1 MKTGPDWQRTGYKWI
16 TMTGLSAMLLTG
28 WMLLDS
34 KMVALEGQASATTP
48 QALGASSQVLTAK
61 LAYKQGDTVTLI
73 NAIPLFKNRRDGSV
87 AADQMG
93 IEYYTTKNE
102 KYTLASVRG
111 EWVQLKSTDHG
122 NFWLPS
128 WYALKESRSMRETA
142 LQSFTLQSGSKFY
155 LAPDSSTTWSFEKAL
170 TDKAVIVAKWKG
182 WYGVSIA
189 PRVWNKESSTYR
201 PGLFW
206 IKAQAIEQRM
216 NVADGWFNQEAS
228 LPTSVIRHLTDMK
241 LNKATTSK
249 QVAGW
254 LGEPDWKESSS
265 NLNFTG
271 YSMSIG
277 QTWRY
282 EREDAQFLVT
292 FNKNGRLV
300 RTRWNLAQDN
310 RNAVVSDWNISR
322 ADEYGFTTKI
332 YGTTLPTTIPWKPVW
347 TNQGDINY
355 TFLQAATDDVLLMKG
370 DDGGFSGGYY
380 EGSIYALDRHSG
392 QQLWE
397 INGGFG
403 RQQAVVDAERKYV
416 TIYTDYDPDKKK
428 YVDRIRHL
436 NLKNGK
442 VMWTYTPKQNFKLN
456 GITAAKNIVVVDNPV
471 VESSSNSWLTV
482 LDSAN
487 GKTLWT
493 RKLATGYELLNKSAD
508 DPYVLYWEKNKL
520 VAADPQSGRTV
531 WSLKAKRSTIEQF
544 VNDPYFDGIERL
556 DPFATTNAER
566 WLSLDNQWL
575 LLDLNTGKKL
585 AQFPARVGQRFE
597 ELNDGMLLIRENK
610 NGNHYG
616 EYEDFTTTLYD
627 AKTGKT
633 RWTLKGKIERGLVE
647 EDQLYVIKNG
657 YPAAVDYKT
666 GETRWNAKDTIA
678 TLRHPTNQG
687 SYLVIDDQLLLPMDE
702 NLLVMNKKNGA
713 LLGRVHDVVM
723 GNPEHRDR
731 DAKNGMIN
739 RISNEV
745 YVGSSNGRF
754 RVYEASRLQEAIS
767 P

>member
-16 TMTGLSAMLLTG
+16 TMTGLSAVLLTG

-34 KMVALEGQASATTP
+34 KMVALGGQASATTP
-48 QALGASSQVLTAK
+48 QALGASSQALTAK
-61 LAYKQGDTVTLI
+61 LTYKQGDTVTLI
-73 NAIPLFKNRRDGSV
+73 NDIPLFKNKRDGSV
-87 AADQMG
+87 SADQLG

-122 NFWLPS
+122 NFWLPN
-128 WYALKESRSMRETA
+128 WYALKESRSMTETA
-142 LQSFTLQSGSKFY
+142 PQSFTLQSGSKLY
-155 LAPDSSTTWSFEKAL
+155 LAPDSSTTWSFGKAL
-170 TDKAVIVAKWKG
+170 TDKAVIIAKWKG

-216 NVADGWFNQEAS
+216 NVADGWFQQDAS
-228 LPTSVIRHLTDMK
+228 LPTSVIRHLTDVK

-456 GITAAKNIVVVDNPV
+456 GITAAKNVVVVDNPV

-531 WSLKAKRSTIEQF
+531 WSLKGKRSTVEQF

-556 DPFATTNAER
+556 DPFETRNAER

-585 AQFPARVGQRFE
+585 AQFPARLGQRFE

-627 AKTGKT
+627 AKTSKT

-647 EDQLYVIKNG
+647 ENQLYVIKNG
-657 YPAAVDYKT
+657 YPAALNYDT
-666 GETRWNAKDTIA
+666 GEMRWDAKDTIA

-739 RISNEV
+739 RIGNEV

>member
-1 MKTGPDWQRTGYKWI
+1 
-16 TMTGLSAMLLTG
+16 MTGLSAVLLTG

-34 KMVALEGQASATTP
+34 KMVVLGGQALVTTP
-48 QALGASSQVLTAK
+48 QALGASSQVLSTQ
-61 LAYKQGDTVTLI
+61 LAYKQGEPVTLM
-73 NAIPLFKNRRDGSV
+73 NDIPLFKNRRDGSV

-102 KYTLASVRG
+102 KYTLSSVRG
-111 EWVQLKSTDHG
+111 EWVQFKSTDHG
-122 NFWLPS
+122 DFWLPS
-128 WYALKESRSMRETA
+128 WYALKESRSMTETA
-142 LQSFTLQSGSKFY
+142 PQSFTLQSGSKLY

-216 NVADGWFNQEAS
+216 NVADGWFQQDAS

-347 TNQGDINY
+347 SNQGDINY

-370 DDGGFSGGYY
+370 DDGGFSGDYY

-403 RQQAVVDAERKYV
+403 RQQAEVDAERKYV

-442 VMWTYTPKQNFKLN
+442 VAWTYTPKQNFRLN
-456 GITAAKNIVVVDNPV
+456 GITAAKNVVVVDNPV

-520 VAADPQSGRTV
+520 IAADPQSGRTV
-531 WSLKAKRSTIEQF
+531 WSLKGKRSTIEQLW
-544 VNDPYFDGIERL
+544 NDPYFGGIERL
-556 DPFATTNAER
+556 DPFATRNAER

-610 NGNHYG
+610 NGDHYG
-616 EYEDFTTTLYD
+616 ENEDFTTTLYD

-657 YPAAVDYKT
+657 YPAALDYDT

-678 TLRHPTNQG
+678 TLRYPTNQG

-702 NLLVMNKKNGA
+702 NLLVMNKNNGA

-723 GNPEHRDR
+723 GSPEHRDR

-739 RISNEV
+739 RIGNEV

-767 P
+767 S

>member
-1 MKTGPDWQRTGYKWI
+1 
-16 TMTGLSAMLLTG
+16 MTGLSAVLLTG

-34 KMVALEGQASATTP
+34 KMVVLGGQASVTTQ
-48 QALGASSQVLTAK
+48 QALGASSQVLSTQ
-61 LAYKQGDTVTLI
+61 LAYKQGEPVTLM
-73 NAIPLFKNRRDGSV
+73 NDIPLFKNRRDGSV

-93 IEYYTTKNE
+93 IEYYTIKNE

-122 NFWLPS
+122 DFWLPS
-128 WYALKESRSMRETA
+128 WYALKESRSMTETA
-142 LQSFTLQSGSKFY
+142 PQSFTLQSGSKLY

-216 NVADGWFNQEAS
+216 NVADGWFQQDAS
-228 LPTSVIRHLTDMK
+228 LPTSVIRHLTDIK

-249 QVAGW
+249 QVAEW

-265 NLNFTG
+265 NLNDTG
-271 YSMSIG
+271 YAMSIG

-282 EREDAQFLVT
+282 ERGDAQYLVT
-292 FNKNGRLV
+292 FNKNGKLI
-300 RTRWNLAQDN
+300 RTRWNLPQKD

-332 YGTTLPTTIPWKPVW
+332 YGTTLPSTIPWKSVW

-370 DDGGFSGGYY
+370 DDGGFSGFHY
-380 EGSIYALDRHSG
+380 ESSAYALDRHSG
-392 QQLWE
+392 KKLWE
-397 INGGFG
+397 INAGYG
-403 RQQAVVDAERKYV
+403 RQQVEVDAGRQQV
-416 TIYTDYDPDKKK
+416 TIYTDYDPKKK
-428 YVDRIRHL
+428 EYVDRISHL
-436 NLKNGK
+436 QLKNGD
-442 VMWTYTPKQNFKLN
+442 VVWEYAPKQKFRLN
-456 GITAAKNIVVVDNPV
+456 GITAAKNVVVVDSPV
-471 VESSSNSWLTV
+471 VEGSSNSWLTV

-493 RKLATGYELLNKSAD
+493 RKLTTGYELLNKSAD

-520 VAADPQSGRTV
+520 IAVDPQSGRTV
-531 WSLKAKRSTIEQF
+531 WSLKGKRSTIEQF

-556 DPFATTNAER
+556 DPFATTSAER

-597 ELNDGMLLIRENK
+597 ELNDGTLLIRENK
-610 NGNHYG
+610 NGDHYG

-647 EDQLYVIKNG
+647 DDQLYVIKNG
-657 YPAAVDYKT
+657 YPAALDYKT

-678 TLRHPTNQG
+678 RLRHPTNQG
-687 SYLVIDDQLLLPMDE
+687 SYLIIDDQLLLPMDE
-702 NLLVMNKKNGA
+702 NLLVLNKNNGA

-731 DAKNGMIN
+731 DAKNGTIN
-739 RISNEV
+739 RIGNEV

>member
-16 TMTGLSAMLLTG
+16 TMTGLSAVLLTG

-61 LAYKQGDTVTLI
+61 LAHKQGDTVTLI
-73 NAIPLFKNRRDGSV
+73 NDIPLFKNRRDGRV
-87 AADQMG
+87 AADQLG

-102 KYTLASVRG
+102 KYTLATVRG

-122 NFWLPS
+122 DFWLPS
-128 WYALKESRSMRETA
+128 WYALKESRSMTETA
-142 LQSFTLQSGSKFY
+142 PQSFTLQSGSKLY
-155 LAPDSSTTWSFEKAL
+155 LVPDSSTTWSSEKAL

-189 PRVWNKESSTYR
+189 PRVWNKESFTYR

-216 NVADGWFNQEAS
+216 NVADGWFIQEAS

-241 LNKATTSK
+241 LNNAITSK

-265 NLNFTG
+265 NLNDTG
-271 YSMSIG
+271 YAMSIG

-292 FNKNGRLV
+292 FNKNGKVV
-300 RTRWNLAQDN
+300 RTRWNLPQDE
-310 RNAVVSDWNISR
+310 RNVVVSDWNISR
-322 ADEYGFTTKI
+322 ADEYGFTTKM

-392 QQLWE
+392 QQLWG

-403 RQQAVVDAERKYV
+403 RQQAEVDAERKYV

-442 VMWTYTPKQNFKLN
+442 VMWTYTPKQNFRLN
-456 GITAAKNIVVVDNPV
+456 GITAAKNVVVVDNPV

-531 WSLKAKRSTIEQF
+531 WSLKGKRSTIEQF
-544 VNDPYFDGIERL
+544 WNDPYTGGIERL

-627 AKTGKT
+627 AKTGIT
-633 RWTLKGKIERGLVE
+633 RWTHKGKIERGLVE

-739 RISNEV
+739 RIGNEV

>member
-1 MKTGPDWQRTGYKWI
+1 MKTGPDWQRMGYKWM
-16 TMTGLSAMLLTG
+16 TVTGLSAVLLTG

-34 KMVALEGQASATTP
+34 KMVVLGGQASVTTP
-48 QALGASSQVLTAK
+48 QALGTSPQAISTQ
-61 LAYKQGDTVTLI
+61 LAYKQGETVTLI
-73 NAIPLFKNRRDGSV
+73 NDIPLFKNRRDSSV
-87 AADQMG
+87 AADQVG
-93 IEYYTTKNE
+93 IEYYTTKDE

-111 EWVQLKSTDHG
+111 EWVQLKSTDNG
-122 NFWLPS
+122 NFWMPG
-128 WYALKESRSMRETA
+128 WYALKESRSMTETA
-142 LQSFTLQSGSKFY
+142 PQSFTLRSGSKLY

-170 TDKAVIVAKWKG
+170 SDKAVIVAKWKG
-182 WYGVSIA
+182 WYGISIA
-189 PRVWNKESSTYR
+189 PGIWTKESSTYR

-206 IKAQAIEQRM
+206 IKAQAIEHQRH
-216 NVADGWFNQEAS
+216 VPDGWFDQAVS
-228 LPTSVIRHLTDMK
+228 LPTSVIRHLTDIK
-241 LNKATTSK
+241 LDTGTTSK

-265 NLNFTG
+265 NLNYTG
-271 YSMSIG
+271 HSMNIG

-282 EREDAQFLVT
+282 EREDGQFLVT
-292 FNKNGRLV
+292 FNKNGKLL
-300 RTRWNLAQDN
+300 RTRWNLPQND
-310 RNAVVSDWNISR
+310 RNAVASAWNISR
-322 ADEYGFTTKI
+322 ADEYGFTTKF

-347 TNQGDINY
+347 SNQGDINY

-370 DDGGFSGGYY
+370 DDGGFSGDYY

-392 QQLWE
+392 QKLWGM
-397 INGGFG
+397 NGGFG
-403 RQQAVVDAERKYV
+403 RQQAEVDTGRQYV
-416 TIYTDYDPDKKK
+416 TIYNDYDPDKKK

-436 NLKNGK
+436 NLKSGK
-442 VMWTYTPKQNFKLN
+442 VTWTYTPKQNFRLN
-456 GITAAKNIVVVDNPV
+456 GITAAKNVVVVDSPV

-520 VAADPQSGRTV
+520 IAADPQSGRTV
-531 WSLKAKRSTIEQF
+531 WSLKGKRSTIDQLG
-544 VNDPYFDGIERL
+544 NDPYFDGIERL

-575 LLDLNTGKKL
+575 LLDLNSGKKL

-610 NGNHYG
+610 KGDHYG
-616 EYEDFTTTLYD
+616 TYGDFTTTLYD
-627 AKTGKT
+627 AKTGQT
-633 RWTLKGKIERGLVE
+633 RWTIKGKIERGLVE
-647 EDQLYVIKNG
+647 GDQLYVIKNG
-657 YPAAVDYKT
+657 YPAALNYDT

-678 TLRHPTNQG
+678 TLTYPTNQG

-702 NLLVMNKKNGA
+702 NWLVLNKKSGE
-713 LLGRVHDVVM
+713 LLGRVYDVVM
-723 GNPEHRDR
+723 GSPEHRDR
-731 DAKNGMIN
+731 DAKNGTIN
-739 RISNEV
+739 RIGNEV

>member
-1 MKTGPDWQRTGYKWI
+1 
-16 TMTGLSAMLLTG
+16 
-28 WMLLDS
+28 
-34 KMVALEGQASATTP
+34 
-48 QALGASSQVLTAK
+48 
-61 LAYKQGDTVTLI
+61 
-73 NAIPLFKNRRDGSV
+73 
-87 AADQMG
+87 
-93 IEYYTTKNE
+93 
-102 KYTLASVRG
+102 
-111 EWVQLKSTDHG
+111 
-122 NFWLPS
+122 
-128 WYALKESRSMRETA
+128 
-142 LQSFTLQSGSKFY
+142 
-155 LAPDSSTTWSFEKAL
+155 
-170 TDKAVIVAKWKG
+170 
-182 WYGVSIA
+182 
-189 PRVWNKESSTYR
+189 
-201 PGLFW
+201 
-206 IKAQAIEQRM
+206 
-216 NVADGWFNQEAS
+216 
-228 LPTSVIRHLTDMK
+228 
-241 LNKATTSK
+241 
-249 QVAGW
+249 
-254 LGEPDWKESSS
+254 
-265 NLNFTG
+265 
-271 YSMSIG
+271 
-277 QTWRY
+277 
-282 EREDAQFLVT
+282 
-292 FNKNGRLV
+292 
-300 RTRWNLAQDN
+300 
-310 RNAVVSDWNISR
+310 
-322 ADEYGFTTKI
+322 
-332 YGTTLPTTIPWKPVW
+332 
-347 TNQGDINY
+347 
-355 TFLQAATDDVLLMKG
+355 MKG
-370 DDGGFSGGYY
+370 DDGGFSGDYY

-403 RQQAVVDAERKYV
+403 RQQAEVDAERKYV
-416 TIYTDYDPDKKK
+416 TIYTDYDPVKKK

-442 VMWTYTPKQNFKLN
+442 VTWTYTPKQNFRLN
-456 GITAAKNIVVVDNPV
+456 GITAAKNVVVVDNPV

-508 DPYVLYWEKNKL
+508 DPYVLFWEKNKL
-520 VAADPQSGRTV
+520 IAADPQSGRTV
-531 WSLKAKRSTIEQF
+531 WSLKGKRSTIEQLG
-544 VNDPYFDGIERL
+544 NDPYFDGIERR
-556 DPFATTNAER
+556 DPFATMNAKR

-597 ELNDGMLLIRENK
+597 ELNDGILLIRENQ
-610 NGNHYG
+610 NGDHYG

-657 YPAAVDYKT
+657 YPAALDYKT
-666 GETRWNAKDTIA
+666 GETRWDTKDTIA

-713 LLGRVHDVVM
+713 LLGRVHDVVI

-731 DAKNGMIN
+731 DAKNGTIN
-739 RISNEV
+739 RIGNEV

>member
-1 MKTGPDWQRTGYKWI
+1 
-16 TMTGLSAMLLTG
+16 MLLTG

-73 NAIPLFKNRRDGSV
+73 NDIPLFKNRRDGSV

>member
-16 TMTGLSAMLLTG
+16 TMTGLSVVLLTG

-34 KMVALEGQASATTP
+34 KMVVLGGQAVATTP
-48 QALGASSQVLTAK
+48 QALGASSQVLSTQ

-73 NAIPLFKNRRDGSV
+73 NDIPLFKNRRDGSV
-87 AADQMG
+87 AADQLG

-111 EWVQLKSTDHG
+111 EWVQLESTEHG
-122 NFWLPS
+122 DFWLPS
-128 WYALKESRSMRETA
+128 WYALKESRSMTETA
-142 LQSFTLQSGSKFY
+142 PQSFTLQSGSKLY
-155 LAPDSSTTWSFEKAL
+155 LAPDSSTTWSSEKAL

-189 PRVWNKESSTYR
+189 PRVWDKESFTYR

-216 NVADGWFNQEAS
+216 NVADGWFQQDAS

-241 LNKATTSK
+241 LNKATTSE

-265 NLNFTG
+265 NLNDTG
-271 YSMSIG
+271 YAMSIG

-282 EREDAQFLVT
+282 EREDAQFLVM

-310 RNAVVSDWNISR
+310 RNTVVSDWNISR

-380 EGSIYALDRHSG
+380 EGSIYALDRHTG
-392 QQLWE
+392 QKLWG

-403 RQQAVVDAERKYV
+403 RQQAEVDAERKYV
-416 TIYTDYDPDKKK
+416 TIYTDYDPEKKK

-442 VMWTYTPKQNFKLN
+442 VTWTYTPKQNFRLN
-456 GITAAKNIVVVDNPV
+456 GITAAKNVVVVDNPV

-520 VAADPQSGRTV
+520 VAVDPQSGRTV
-531 WSLKAKRSTIEQF
+531 WSLKGKRSTIEQF
-544 VNDPYFDGIERL
+544 WSDPYTGGIERL

-597 ELNDGMLLIRENK
+597 VLNDGMLLIRENK

-633 RWTLKGKIERGLVE
+633 CWTLKGKIERGLVE

-657 YPAAVDYKT
+657 YPAALDYKT
-666 GETRWNAKDTIA
+666 GETRWNVKDTIA

-687 SYLVIDDQLLLPMDE
+687 SYLIIDDQLLLPMDE
-702 NLLVMNKKNGA
+702 NLLIMNKKNGA

-731 DAKNGMIN
+731 DAKNGTIN
-739 RISNEV
+739 RIGNEV

-754 RVYEASRLQEAIS
+754 RLYEASRLQ
-767 P
+767 

>member
-1 MKTGPDWQRTGYKWI
+1 
-16 TMTGLSAMLLTG
+16 MTGLSAVLLTG

-34 KMVALEGQASATTP
+34 KMVVLGGQALATTP
-48 QALGASSQVLTAK
+48 QALGASSQVLSTQ
-61 LAYKQGDTVTLI
+61 LAYKQGEPVTLM
-73 NAIPLFKNRRDGSV
+73 NDIPLFKNRRDGSV

-128 WYALKESRSMRETA
+128 WYALKESRSMTETA
-142 LQSFTLQSGSKFY
+142 PQSFTLQSGSKLY

-189 PRVWNKESSTYR
+189 PRVWNKESFTYR
-201 PGLFW
+201 PGLLW

-216 NVADGWFNQEAS
+216 NVADGWFQQDAS
-228 LPTSVIRHLTDMK
+228 LPTSVIRHLTDIK
-241 LNKATTSK
+241 LDKATTSK

-282 EREDAQFLVT
+282 ERADGQFLVT

-310 RNAVVSDWNISR
+310 RNAAVSDWNISR

-370 DDGGFSGGYY
+370 DDGGFSGDYY

-392 QQLWE
+392 QKLWG

-403 RQQAVVDAERKYV
+403 RQQAEVDTARQYV

-436 NLKNGK
+436 NLKNGE
-442 VMWTYTPKQNFKLN
+442 VTWTYTPKQNFRLN
-456 GITAAKNIVVVDNPV
+456 GITAAKNVVVVDNPV

-482 LDSAN
+482 LNSAN

-508 DPYVLYWEKNKL
+508 DPYVLFWEKNKL
-520 VAADPQSGRTV
+520 IAADPQSGRTV
-531 WSLKAKRSTIEQF
+531 WSLKGKRTTIEQLG
-544 VNDPYFDGIERL
+544 NDPYFDGIERR
-556 DPFATTNAER
+556 DPFATMNAKR
-566 WLSLDNQWL
+566 WISLDNQWL

-585 AQFPARVGQRFE
+585 AQFPARAGQRFE
-597 ELNDGMLLIRENK
+597 VLNDGMLLIRENQ
-610 NGNHYG
+610 NGDHYG
-616 EYEDFTTTLYD
+616 ENEDFKTTLYD

-657 YPAAVDYKT
+657 YPAALDYKT
-666 GETRWNAKDTIA
+666 GETSWDTKDTIA

-713 LLGRVHDVVM
+713 LLGRVHDVVI

-731 DAKNGMIN
+731 DAKNGTIN
-739 RISNEV
+739 RIGNEV

>member
-16 TMTGLSAMLLTG
+16 TMTGLSAVLLTG

-61 LAYKQGDTVTLI
+61 LAYKQGDTVTLM
-73 NAIPLFKNRRDGSV
+73 NDIPLFKNRRGGSV

-111 EWVQLKSTDHG
+111 EWVQLKSTEHG
-122 NFWLPS
+122 DFWLPS
-128 WYALKESRSMRETA
+128 WYALKESRSMTETA
-142 LQSFTLQSGSKFY
+142 PQSFTLRSGSKLY
-155 LAPDSSTTWSFEKAL
+155 LAPDSSTTWSSERAL

-189 PRVWNKESSTYR
+189 PRVWNKESFTYR

-216 NVADGWFNQEAS
+216 NVADGWFQQDAS
-228 LPTSVIRHLTDMK
+228 LPTSVIRHLTDIK

-271 YSMSIG
+271 DSMSIG
-277 QTWRY
+277 QSWRY

-370 DDGGFSGGYY
+370 DDGGFSGDYY

-428 YVDRIRHL
+428 YVDHIRHL

-442 VMWTYTPKQNFKLN
+442 VTWTYTPKQNFRLN
-456 GITAAKNIVVVDNPV
+456 GITAAKNVVVVDTPV

-493 RKLATGYELLNKSAD
+493 RKLAKGYELLNKSAD

-544 VNDPYFDGIERL
+544 WNDPYFDGIERM

-597 ELNDGMLLIRENK
+597 ALDDGMLLIRENK
-610 NGNHYG
+610 NGDHYG

-739 RISNEV
+739 RIGNEV

-754 RVYEASRLQEAIS
+754 RVHEASRLQEAIS

>member
-1 MKTGPDWQRTGYKWI
+1 
-16 TMTGLSAMLLTG
+16 MTGLSAVLLTG

-34 KMVALEGQASATTP
+34 KMVALEGQALATTP

-73 NAIPLFKNRRDGSV
+73 NDIPLFKNRRDGSV
-87 AADQMG
+87 AADKLG

-128 WYALKESRSMRETA
+128 WYALKESRSMTETA
-142 LQSFTLQSGSKFY
+142 PQSFTLQSGSKLY

-228 LPTSVIRHLTDMK
+228 LPTSVIRHLTDIK

-249 QVAGW
+249 QVARW

-370 DDGGFSGGYY
+370 DDGGFSGDYY

-392 QQLWE
+392 QKLWG

-403 RQQAVVDAERKYV
+403 RQQAEVDAERKYV

-456 GITAAKNIVVVDNPV
+456 GITAAKNVVVVDNPV

-493 RKLATGYELLNKSAD
+493 RKLAKGYELLNKSAD

-544 VNDPYFDGIERL
+544 VNDPYFDGIVRL

-585 AQFPARVGQRFE
+585 AQFPALVGQRFE
-597 ELNDGMLLIRENK
+597 ELDDGMLLIRENK

-633 RWTLKGKIERGLVE
+633 RWTLKGKIERGMVE

-666 GETRWNAKDTIA
+666 GETRWDAKDTIA

-687 SYLVIDDQLLLPMDE
+687 SYLVIDDQLLLTMDE
-702 NLLVMNKKNGA
+702 DWLVLNKNNGA

-739 RISNEV
+739 RIGNEV

>member
-16 TMTGLSAMLLTG
+16 TMTGLSAVLLTG

-34 KMVALEGQASATTP
+34 KMVVLGGQAVATTP
-48 QALGASSQVLTAK
+48 QALGASSQVLSTQ
-61 LAYKQGDTVTLI
+61 LAYKQGEPVTLM
-73 NAIPLFKNRRDGSV
+73 NDIPLFKNRRDGSV

-93 IEYYTTKNE
+93 IEYYTTKYE

-128 WYALKESRSMRETA
+128 WYALKESRSMTETA
-142 LQSFTLQSGSKFY
+142 PQSFTLRSGSKLY
-155 LAPDSSTTWSFEKAL
+155 LAPDSSTTWSSEKAL

-189 PRVWNKESSTYR
+189 PRVWNKESFTYR

-216 NVADGWFNQEAS
+216 NVADGWFQQDAS
-228 LPTSVIRHLTDMK
+228 LPTSIIRHLTDIK

-271 YSMSIG
+271 DSMSIG

-282 EREDAQFLVT
+282 EREDAQILVT

-310 RNAVVSDWNISR
+310 RHAAVSDWNISR

-370 DDGGFSGGYY
+370 DDGGFSGDYY

-403 RQQAVVDAERKYV
+403 RQQAEVDAERKYV
-416 TIYTDYDPDKKK
+416 TIYTDYDPVKKK

-442 VMWTYTPKQNFKLN
+442 VTWTYTPKQNFRLN
-456 GITAAKNIVVVDNPV
+456 GITAAKNVVVVDNPV

-508 DPYVLYWEKNKL
+508 DPYVLFWEKNKL
-520 VAADPQSGRTV
+520 IAADPQSGRTV
-531 WSLKAKRSTIEQF
+531 WSLKGKRSTIEQLG
-544 VNDPYFDGIERL
+544 NDPYFDGIERR
-556 DPFATTNAER
+556 DPFATMNAKR

-597 ELNDGMLLIRENK
+597 ELNDGILLIRENQ
-610 NGNHYG
+610 NGDHYG

-657 YPAAVDYKT
+657 YPAALDYKT
-666 GETRWNAKDTIA
+666 GETRWDTKDTIA

-713 LLGRVHDVVM
+713 LLGRVHDVVI

-731 DAKNGMIN
+731 DAKNGTIN
-739 RISNEV
+739 RIGNEV

>member
-1 MKTGPDWQRTGYKWI
+1 
-16 TMTGLSAMLLTG
+16 MTGLSAALLTG

-34 KMVALEGQASATTP
+34 KMVVLGGGQALATTP
-48 QALGASSQVLTAK
+48 QALGASSQVLSTQ
-61 LAYKQGDTVTLI
+61 LAYKQGEPVTLM
-73 NAIPLFKNRRDGSV
+73 NDIPLFKNRRDGSV
-87 AADQMG
+87 AADQLG

-111 EWVQLKSTDHG
+111 EWVQLKSIDHG

-128 WYALKESRSMRETA
+128 WYALKESRSMTEIA
-142 LQSFTLQSGSKFY
+142 PQSFTLQSGSKLY
-155 LAPDSSTTWSFEKAL
+155 LAPDSSITWSNEKSL

-189 PRVWNKESSTYR
+189 PRVWDKESFTYR

-216 NVADGWFNQEAS
+216 NVADGWFQQDTS
-228 LPTSVIRHLTDMK
+228 LPTSVIRHLTDIK

-265 NLNFTG
+265 NLNYTG
-271 YSMSIG
+271 DSMSIG

-282 EREDAQFLVT
+282 EREDGQFLVT

-322 ADEYGFTTKI
+322 TDEYGFTTKI

-370 DDGGFSGGYY
+370 DDGGFSGDYY

-392 QQLWE
+392 QRLWG

-403 RQQAVVDAERKYV
+403 RQQAEVDTARQYV

-442 VMWTYTPKQNFKLN
+442 VTWTYTPKQNFRLN
-456 GITAAKNIVVVDNPV
+456 GITAAKNVVIVDRPV

-520 VAADPQSGRTV
+520 IAADPQSGRTV

-544 VNDPYFDGIERL
+544 VNNPYFDGIERL
-556 DPFATTNAER
+556 DPFATTSAER

-597 ELNDGMLLIRENK
+597 VLNDGMLLIRENK
-610 NGNHYG
+610 NGDDYG
-616 EYEDFTTTLYD
+616 EYSDFTTTLYD

-633 RWTLKGKIERGLVE
+633 RWTLQGKIERGLVE

-657 YPAAVDYKT
+657 YPAALNYDT

-678 TLRHPTNQG
+678 TLKYPTNQG

-702 NLLVMNKKNGA
+702 NWLVLNKNNGA

-739 RISNEV
+739 RIGNEV

>member
-1 MKTGPDWQRTGYKWI
+1 
-16 TMTGLSAMLLTG
+16 MTGLSAVLLTG

-34 KMVALEGQASATTP
+34 KMVVLGGQALATTP
-48 QALGASSQVLTAK
+48 QALGASSQVLSTQ
-61 LAYKQGDTVTLI
+61 LAYKQGEPVTLM
-73 NAIPLFKNRRDGSV
+73 NDIPLFKNRRDGSV
-87 AADQMG
+87 AADQLG

-122 NFWLPS
+122 DFWLPS
-128 WYALKESRSMRETA
+128 WYALKESRSMTETA
-142 LQSFTLQSGSKFY
+142 PQSFTLQSGSKLY

-189 PRVWNKESSTYR
+189 PRVWNKESFTYR

-216 NVADGWFNQEAS
+216 NVADGWFQQDAS
-228 LPTSVIRHLTDMK
+228 LPTLVIRHLTDIK
-241 LNKATTSK
+241 LDKATTSK

-265 NLNFTG
+265 NLNYTG
-271 YSMSIG
+271 DSMSIG

-282 EREDAQFLVT
+282 ERADGQLLVT

-310 RNAVVSDWNISR
+310 RNAAVSDWNISR
-322 ADEYGFTTKI
+322 TDEYGFTTKI

-370 DDGGFSGGYY
+370 DDGGFSGDYY

-392 QQLWE
+392 QKLWG

-403 RQQAVVDAERKYV
+403 RQQAEVDTARQYV

-436 NLKNGK
+436 NLKNGE
-442 VMWTYTPKQNFKLN
+442 VTWTYTPKQNFRLN
-456 GITAAKNIVVVDNPV
+456 GITVAKNVVVVDNPV

-482 LDSAN
+482 LNNAN

-508 DPYVLYWEKNKL
+508 DPYVLFWEKNKL
-520 VAADPQSGRTV
+520 IAADPQSGRTV
-531 WSLKAKRSTIEQF
+531 WSLKGKRTTIEQLG
-544 VNDPYFDGIERL
+544 NDPYFDGIERR
-556 DPFATTNAER
+556 DPFATMNAKR
-566 WLSLDNQWL
+566 WISLDNQWL

-585 AQFPARVGQRFE
+585 AQFPARAGQRFE
-597 ELNDGMLLIRENK
+597 VLNDGMLLIRENQ
-610 NGNHYG
+610 NGDHYG
-616 EYEDFTTTLYD
+616 ENEDFKTTLYD

-657 YPAAVDYKT
+657 YPAALDYKT
-666 GETRWNAKDTIA
+666 GETSWDTKDTIA

-702 NLLVMNKKNGA
+702 NLLVINKKNGA
-713 LLGRVHDVVM
+713 LLGRVHDVVI

-731 DAKNGMIN
+731 DAKNGTIN
-739 RISNEV
+739 RIGNEV

>member
-1 MKTGPDWQRTGYKWI
+1 
-16 TMTGLSAMLLTG
+16 MTGLSVVLLTG

-34 KMVALEGQASATTP
+34 KMVVLGGQAVATTP
-48 QALGASSQVLTAK
+48 QALGASSQVLSTQ

-73 NAIPLFKNRRDGSV
+73 NDIPLFKNRRDGSV
-87 AADQMG
+87 AADQLG

-111 EWVQLKSTDHG
+111 EWVQLESTEHG
-122 NFWLPS
+122 DFWLPS
-128 WYALKESRSMRETA
+128 WYALKESRSMTETA
-142 LQSFTLQSGSKFY
+142 PQSFTLQSGSKLY
-155 LAPDSSTTWSFEKAL
+155 LAPDSSTTWSSEKAL

-189 PRVWNKESSTYR
+189 PRVWDKESFTYR

-216 NVADGWFNQEAS
+216 NVADGWFQQDAS

-241 LNKATTSK
+241 LNKATTSE

-265 NLNFTG
+265 NLNDTG
-271 YSMSIG
+271 YAMSIG

-282 EREDAQFLVT
+282 EREDAQFLVM

-310 RNAVVSDWNISR
+310 RNTVVSDWNISR

-380 EGSIYALDRHSG
+380 EGSIYALDRHTG
-392 QQLWE
+392 QKLWG

-403 RQQAVVDAERKYV
+403 RQQAEVDAERKYV
-416 TIYTDYDPDKKK
+416 TIYTDYDPEKKK

-442 VMWTYTPKQNFKLN
+442 VTWTYTPKQNFRLN
-456 GITAAKNIVVVDNPV
+456 GITAAKNVVVVDNPV

-520 VAADPQSGRTV
+520 VAVDPQSGRTV
-531 WSLKAKRSTIEQF
+531 WSLKGKRSTIEQF
-544 VNDPYFDGIERL
+544 WSDPYTGGIERL

-597 ELNDGMLLIRENK
+597 VLNDGMLLIRENK

-633 RWTLKGKIERGLVE
+633 CWTLKGKIERGLVE

-657 YPAAVDYKT
+657 YPAALDYKT
-666 GETRWNAKDTIA
+666 GETRWNVKDTIA

-687 SYLVIDDQLLLPMDE
+687 SYLIIDDQLLLPMDE
-702 NLLVMNKKNGA
+702 NLLIMNKKNGA

-731 DAKNGMIN
+731 DAKNGTIN
-739 RISNEV
+739 RIGNEV

-754 RVYEASRLQEAIS
+754 RLYEASRLQ
-767 P
+767 